1 MSERH
6 FDQKLGDLKQG
17 MLRMAGAVEQSI
29 QEAVHSLVIRDNTL
43 AEKVIA
49 DGRKIDEMEVE
60 IEEEALT
67 LFALRQPKASDLRL
81 IAAVI
86 KANTDLE
93 RINDHAVN
101 IAQRALAL
109 NALPLLKPLIDIPR
123 MAEIAQ
129 GMVKDALDAFVSRD
143 VALAD
148 AVRLKDDELDSLRDQ
163 IFREL
168 LTYMMADPA
177 TIDRATR
184 LILISRDLERV
195 GDHAS
200 NIAEDVVYVVQ
211 GRIVRHHK
219 GELHRHP
226 SPEPPSSSPR

>member
-6 FDQKLGDLKQG
+6 FDQKLGDLKQR

-29 QEAVHSLVIRDNTL
+29 QEAVRSLTTRDDAL
-43 AEKVIA
+43 AQKVIS
-49 DGRKIDEMEVE
+49 DEKDIDQMEIE

-67 LFALRQPKASDLRL
+67 LFALRQPVASDLRL

-93 RINDHAVN
+93 RINDKAID
-101 IAQRALAL
+101 IAQEALIL
-109 NALPLLKPLIDIPR
+109 NRLPLLKPFIDIPR
-123 MAEIAQ
+123 MADVAEW
-129 GMVKDALDAFVSRD
+129 MVKNALDAFVNRD

-148 AVRLKDDELDSLRDQ
+148 AVRLRDDELDNLRDQ

-168 LTYMMADPA
+168 LTYMMVDPA
-177 TIDRATR
+177 TIDRAIH
-184 LILISRDLERV
+184 LILISRHLERI

-211 GRIVRHHK
+211 GLIVRHRK
-219 GELHRHP
+219 EELRSSAGAAP
-226 SPEPPSSSPR
+226 STNL

>member
-6 FDQKLGDLKQG
+6 FDQKLNALKQR
-17 MLRMAGAVEQSI
+17 MLKMAGAVEQSI
-29 QEAVHSLVIRDNTL
+29 QEAVRSLTTRDNAL
-43 AEKVIA
+43 ARKVIE
-49 DGRKIDEMEVE
+49 DGKRVDEMEIE
-60 IEEEALT
+60 IEEEALA
-67 LFALRQPKASDLRL
+67 LFALRQPVASDLRFV
-81 IAAVI
+81 AAVI

-101 IAQRALAL
+101 IAQRALVL
-109 NALPLLKPLIDIPR
+109 NGLPLLKPLIDIPR

-129 GMVKDALDAFVSRD
+129 GMVKNALDAFVNRD
-143 VALAD
+143 VTLAD
-148 AVRLKDDELDSLRDQ
+148 GVRLRDDELDDLRDQ

-168 LTYMMADPA
+168 LTYMMVDPA
-177 TIDRATR
+177 TIDRATH

-219 GELHRHP
+219 DELHRHP
-226 SPEPPSSSPR
+226 PTEPHPPSPR

>member
-1 MSERH
+1 MNERH
-6 FDQKLGDLKQG
+6 FDQKLGDLKQR
-17 MLRMAGAVEQSI
+17 MLKMAGAVERSI
-29 QEAVHSLVIRDNTL
+29 QEAVRSLVTRDNTL

-49 DGRKIDEMEVE
+49 DGKQIDGMEVE
-60 IEEEALT
+60 IEEEALA
-67 LFALRQPKASDLRL
+67 LFALRQPVASDLRL
-81 IAAVI
+81 VAAVI

-101 IAQRALAL
+101 IAERALEV
-109 NALPLLKPLIDIPR
+109 NVLPTLKPLIDIPR
-123 MAEIAQ
+123 MATTAQ
-129 GMVKDALDAFVSRD
+129 WMVKNALDAFVNQD

-148 AVRLKDDELDSLRDQ
+148 AVRLRDDELDSLCDQ

-168 LTYMMADPA
+168 LTYMMVDPA
-177 TIDRATR
+177 TIDRATH

-211 GRIVRHHK
+211 GRIVRHHQAQLRNAA
-219 GELHRHP
+219 GP
-226 SPEPPSSSPR
+226 PPSTDR